1 MLISWGTE
9 ERGGEGAGCWG
20 LRLVVRRAR
29 LKPGLQNG
37 EATDRLEHW
46 LLNASRSL
54 DSILKDAAAADR
66 KALSSQASS
75 PLKHLELRNLG

>member
-1 MLISWGTE
+1 MGVEPDLRSWKHFIRSDHWQCKAPAFLDGIDLTQTPK
-9 ERGGEGAGCWG
+9 
-20 LRLVVRRAR
+20 L
-29 LKPGLQNG
+29 

-66 KALSSQASS
+66 KALSHQASA
-75 PLKHLELRNLG
+75 PLNHLELRN

>member
-1 MLISWGTE
+1 MV
-9 ERGGEGAGCWG
+9 
-20 LRLVVRRAR
+20 LRRDR

-54 DSILKDAAAADR
+54 DSILKDAAAA
-66 KALSSQASS
+66 ALPTS
-75 PLKHLELRNLG
+75 PDPDPRSLHESHCVALCEAGCRGHSARRVFGI